1 MATVMVIIA
10 ASGCRQPAAL
20 TVATTHKTPAITP
33 TTKALSMCSNSSQKS
48 GKRQQFTNCNGNGTK
63 SIKIGKAKGEKKRQS
78 KKQNKTKIYKK
89 ATKTL
94 KAQAQGRRKIDIRK
108 KKH

>member
-1 MATVMVIIA
+1 
-10 ASGCRQPAAL
+10 
-20 TVATTHKTPAITP
+20 
-33 TTKALSMCSNSSQKS
+33 MCSNSSQKS

-63 SIKIGKAKGEKKRQS
+63 SIKIGNAKGEKKRQS

-108 KKH
+108 KTLNLLATSQTDCVIGVKQQQQ